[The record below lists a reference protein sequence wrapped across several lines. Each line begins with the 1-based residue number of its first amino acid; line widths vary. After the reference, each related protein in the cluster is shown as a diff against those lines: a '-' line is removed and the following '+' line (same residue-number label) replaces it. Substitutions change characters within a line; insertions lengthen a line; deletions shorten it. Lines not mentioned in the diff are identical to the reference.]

1 MGRTND
7 LAKIIHD
14 KLSEHCENVYRGNAP
29 TNSMFPHIVFEVDNV
44 NAQSAP
50 LYLYYLDIDI
60 WHKKNGLQSI
70 KRVINDLADDIED
83 SFCNQN
89 IPTDTIL
96 PTFFLVRR
104 FQVDDDDTKIK
115 HIIIR
120 SFVNLYDSLV
130 ITLLL
135 NNILVQ
141 APLLLLFFK
150 MLVGLAKQKAVK
162 LSQSN

>member
-7 LAKIIHD
+7 LAKIVFN

-44 NAQSAP
+44 NTQSAP

-60 WHKKNGLQSI
+60 WHKKTGIQSI
-70 KRVINDLADDIED
+70 KRIINDLADDIED

-96 PTFFLVRR
+96 PTFFLDSR
-104 FQVDDDDTKIK
+104 FKVDDEDKKIQ
-115 HIIIR
+115 HITIR
-120 SFVNLYDSLV
+120 LFVHLYER
-130 ITLLL
+130 
-135 NNILVQ
+135 
-141 APLLLLFFK
+141 
-150 MLVGLAKQKAVK
+150 
-162 LSQSN
+162 